1 LANLTKLIS
10 TPTLPDLPGKA
21 QSIENIMFD
30 QINHG
35 QFYFGKGVLDL
46 ERDV

>member
-10 TPTLPDLPGKA
+10 TLTLPDSPGKA
-21 QSIENIMFD
+21 PSIENIMLD

-35 QFYFGKGVLDL
+35 QFYFNKGVDL